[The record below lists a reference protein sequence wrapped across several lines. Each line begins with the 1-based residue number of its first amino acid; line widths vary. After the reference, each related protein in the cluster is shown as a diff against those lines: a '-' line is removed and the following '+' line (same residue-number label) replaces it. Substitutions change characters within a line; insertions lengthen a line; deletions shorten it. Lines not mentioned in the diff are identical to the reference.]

1 MGPQNHLTVTVV
13 QDAQEAIE
21 KGFNYAA
28 KSDEYKP
35 IEITKVV
42 VVRDGTME
50 RNPTVDLVLTDEAGQ
65 KYVVMV
71 TGALLKSI
79 PC

>member
-1 MGPQNHLTVTVV
+1 MGPQNHLNVSVCK
-13 QDAQEAIE
+13 DADEANE

-28 KSDEYKP
+28 QGGYKP
-35 IEITKVV
+35 IEITQVV
-42 VVRDGTME
+42 VVREGTVSGAS
-50 RNPTVDLVLTDEAGQ
+50 TVDLVLVDQSGQ
-65 KYVVMV
+65 KFVVMV